1 MNKRGFSGHENRS
14 GDAAVDGLDGMLEQ
28 EMPRMRR
35 YARALLRDHVD
46 AEDLVHDAVVRALSR
61 AHLWRDGSNLRA
73 WLFTILHNQYVDEVR
88 KSSRMGRP
96 VSIDKV
102 AVLGRPASQL
112 AAVELIELD
121 RALGRL
127 PRMQRTILM
136 LIVLDGMNHEQVAKR
151 YRIPV
156 GTVRSRLSRAR
167 RRLRALLDD
176 QAQPPGR
183 RVSIAGGTATVA
195 RVELR

>member
-88 KSSRMGRP
+88 KSARMGRP
-96 VSIDKV
+96 ISIDKV
-102 AVLGRPASQL
+102 AAPARPAPQI
-112 AAVELIELD
+112 AAVELTELD
-121 RALGRL
+121 RALGLL

-136 LIVLDGMNHEQVAKR
+136 LIVLEGMNHEQVAQR

-176 QAQPPGR
+176 RPQPPG
-183 RVSIAGGTATVA
+183 ATVA
-195 RVELR
+195 GRAGLR

>member
-1 MNKRGFSGHENRS
+1 MNRRGFSGHESRS
-14 GDAAVDGLDGMLEQ
+14 GDEGVDALDGMLEQ
-28 EMPRMRR
+28 EIPRMRR
-35 YARALLRDHVD
+35 YARALLHDHVD
-46 AEDLVHDAVVRALSR
+46 AEDLVHDTVVRALSR
-61 AHLWRDGSNLRA
+61 AHLWRDGTNLRA

-102 AVLGRPASQL
+102 AVLGRPAPQL

-136 LIVLDGMNHEQVAKR
+136 LSVLEGMNHEQVAKR

-176 QAQPPGR
+176 QAQAPGR